1 MVKIIW
7 TQLAIADL
15 KNIYQSISVESK
27 VYANQLDF
35 V

>member
-15 KNIYQSISVESK
+15 KNIHQHISVESK